1 MHIYTDTDGNNYPS
15 VTTIIHQILVNPNP
29 LLKWSNIMGFKHKKY
44 EDVMDASANFGA
56 LMHSVMESYMTNKE
70 IPSINDLIVLRK
82 VNVILDQFDKFR
94 SGVNLKPEDTMLVE
108 ESIISKTLGYAGTI
122 DWLGTYKNE
131 LAIIDYK
138 TSKTAR
144 LGFFIQLSAYDKLLQ
159 TEKNIKV
166 NKATILTL
174 REDGVRNYDVT
185 REELDYYYEIFEHMK
200 AIYEKVSKLEEC
212 ST

>member
-1 MHIYTDTDGNNYPS
+1 MHIYTDTDGNKYPS
-15 VTTIIHQILVNPNP
+15 VTTIIHQILVNPIP

-44 EDVMDASANFGA
+44 EDVMDASADFGT

-94 SGVNLKPEDTMLVE
+94 TGVNLKPGDTMFVE
-108 ESIISKTLGYAGTI
+108 ESIISKSLGYAGTI